1 MTTRKY
7 LVLLTLSLAFV
18 YGSAYAQE
26 SDDPAA
32 PEAATPREHR
42 PDREQGPD
50 REHRKPRRENMTEE
64 QRAAARERWQ
74 NMSQEERQ
82 AKREQMRARHGGKD
96 GQHRGGKRHGQR
108 PEGGRPPKAG
118 SDEV

>member
-1 MTTRKY
+1 IMTTRKY

-18 YGSAYAQE
+18 FGSSHAQE

-32 PEAATPREHR
+32 TDSATPREQR
-42 PDREQGPD
+42 PDRA
-50 REHRKPRRENMTEE
+50 HKKPRRENMTAE

-82 AKREQMRARHGGKD
+82 AKREQMRARHGGKER
-96 GQHRGGKRHGQR
+96 QHRRSEGGQR

-118 SDEV
+118 PDEV

>member
-7 LVLLTLSLAFV
+7 LVLLTLSFTFMS
-18 YGSAYAQE
+18 GGTYAQE
-26 SDDPAA
+26 SDDPTA
-32 PEAATPREHR
+32 PDGTTPREQR
-42 PDREQGPD
+42 PDREHK
-50 REHRKPRRENMTEE
+50 RPRRENMTEE